1 MWWYSVEM
9 QNSRQLDPELKL
21 AEVVVEV
28 PSSPAGELCFKRL
41 DEWW

>member
-1 MWWYSVEM
+1 MWWYIVEM

-21 AEVVVEV
+21 AEVVIGV
-28 PSSPAGELCFKRL
+28 PSGPAGTLCSKRL